1 VSGVISIW
9 RIASQGLTWKA
20 NDLSGNGSARYPG
33 RWNSLDRPIVYSSS
47 SIALACLETVVHLA
61 GDDPLPFPRQL
72 VRITIPSHHWQ
83 QRKRFANEELSGWAS
98 APTPEHAED
107 WLAATRAW
115 GDAWLLGC
123 ESLLAEVP
131 SVIVP
136 EETNLLLNPL
146 PPAHG
151 VNRRQSRDCPNRDCS
166 SRHPPSGPALAGAAG
181 R

>member
-1 VSGVISIW
+1 VSGEISVW

-20 NDLSGNGSARYPG
+20 NDLSGNGAALYPG

-72 VRITIPSHHWQ
+72 VRITISSHHWQ
-83 QRKRFANEELSGWAS
+83 QRKSFANEEFSGWAS

-146 PPAHG
+146 HPAHG
-151 VNRRQSRDCPNRDCS
+151 
-166 SRHPPSGPALAGAAG
+166 
-181 R
+181 